1 MRLAVSK
8 LYQHLRDLVL
18 ERRFVHT
25 IVGALTQHE
34 RLDHGPP
41 RVWLQIVGRH
51 SDWRDLPAPALPFK
65 FDRKL
70 ALVLHVSQRYPMA
83 VARVALA
90 TREHGVSGF
99 GVDGPVRLGGRT
111 GDVLAT
117 MAPQWSRSSDRASL
131 GPVTAATE

>member
-1 MRLAVSK
+1 MRLAASK

-18 ERRFVHT
+18 ERRLAHT

-34 RLDHGPP
+34 RLDHGPQ

-51 SDWRDLPAPALPFK
+51 SDGRDLRAPALRFK

-70 ALVLHVSQRYPMA
+70 ALVLHVSQRYTMA
-83 VARVALA
+83 VARIALA

-99 GVDGPVRLGGRT
+99 GVDGPVRLGGRA
-111 GDVLAT
+111 GDVIARI
-117 MAPQWSRSSDRASL
+117 APEWSRC
-131 GPVTAATE
+131 VY